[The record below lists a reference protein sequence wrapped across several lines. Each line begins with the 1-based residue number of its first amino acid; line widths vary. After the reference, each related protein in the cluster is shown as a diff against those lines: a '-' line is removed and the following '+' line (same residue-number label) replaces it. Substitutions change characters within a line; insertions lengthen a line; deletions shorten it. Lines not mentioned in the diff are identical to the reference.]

1 VPPAY
6 EAPHAVIEPSVYML
20 EARVHPLVV
29 ITLRFI
35 QLMVPLLLL
44 KLMGQSKRGVTQIME
59 AQAHPLVITISRF
72 KRHHQ
77 LNKS

>member
-1 VPPAY
+1 MGQSRRGVP
-6 EAPHAVIEPSVYML
+6 HML

-44 KLMGQSKRGVTQIME
+44 KLMGQSKRGVT
-59 AQAHPLVITISRF
+59 HRL
-72 KRHHQ
+72 
-77 LNKS
+77 

>member
-1 VPPAY
+1 
-6 EAPHAVIEPSVYML
+6 ML

-59 AQAHPLVITISRF
+59 LPHALIDPSALRAAKAYPVE
-72 KRHHQ
+72 
-77 LNKS
+77 